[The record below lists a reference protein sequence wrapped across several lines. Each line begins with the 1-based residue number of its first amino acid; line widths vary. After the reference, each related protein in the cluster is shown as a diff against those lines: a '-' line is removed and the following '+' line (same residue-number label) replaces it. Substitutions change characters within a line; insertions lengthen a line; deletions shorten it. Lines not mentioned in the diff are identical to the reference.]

1 MGLQWAVSGLAL
13 GVLHA
18 LTGPNH
24 LSALITISVGQGWP
38 GFWLGIR
45 WGLGHSTGLIIVTGA
60 LIALRE
66 AWDEVEM
73 LGAVTGWTKQNAQ
86 EEEAAATGRVQEEAA
101 AKKKAE
107 EE

>member
-1 MGLQWAVSGLAL
+1 MGVMQVSGEGGEWACSRLAL

-18 LTGPNH
+18 LSGPNH
-24 LSALITISVGQGWP
+24 LSALITISVEQGWP

-73 LGAVTGWTKQNAQ
+73 LG
-86 EEEAAATGRVQEEAA
+86 R
-101 AKKKAE
+101 
-107 EE
+107 